1 MWRRRTQMLN
11 AGPSGPP
18 QRTELDDAEDI
29 VLEILKN
36 IQADIADLK
45 RAVAN
50 LPAMRRDIAV
60 LTQDGRMIRAA
71 LNDLARH
78 A

>member
-1 MWRRRTQMLN
+1 MPAQ
-11 AGPSGPP
+11 AGRHKERSLTMP
-18 QRTELDDAEDI
+18 EDI

>member
-1 MWRRRTQMLN
+1 M
-11 AGPSGPP
+11 P
-18 QRTELDDAEDI
+18 EDI